1 MDCRNHFGCRH
12 HHHPKDQIMKK
23 RLVILGGGESG
34 TGTALLAL
42 HHGYDVFVSD
52 KGIIKPEYVAEM
64 ESNGVAFEQGQH
76 SEELILNA
84 DVVVKSPGIPEKAP
98 IVQALIAKDIP
109 VVSEMEFAFPYNKAK
124 TICITGSNGKTT
136 TTLLTYHIL
145 QQAGV
150 KVGLGGNVG
159 KSFARQLIGEQP
171 DWFVLELSSF
181 QLDGM
186 FQFKADIAILTNIT
200 PDHLDRY
207 EYKMENYVA
216 SKFRIAQNQTSADYF
231 IYSQDDPETKK
242 YLSQNTMGATMI
254 PFTLNDIQ
262 EGEEFEGAFIQNE
275 NININI
281 HKNPVIMKITS
292 LALKG
297 KHNLNNSMAAG
308 VAARILDLRK
318 EVVRESLENF
328 ENVEHRL
335 EFVAK
340 VHGVSFINDSKATNV
355 NSAWYALESINT
367 PIIWVAGGQDKGN
380 DYNELLPLVSKRVKA
395 IICLTKDSSKIRKA
409 FEKVVDTI
417 VDSSDAEHTVRV
429 AYELAKE
436 GDTVL
441 LSPACASFDLFDNYE
456 DRGRQFKKAVKG
468 L

>member
-1 MDCRNHFGCRH
+1 MS
-12 HHHPKDQIMKK
+12 K

-34 TGTALLAL
+34 TGTALLGKAK
-42 HHGYDVFVSD
+42 GYDVFLSD
-52 KGIIKPEYVAEM
+52 RGEIKENYAQELNDA
-64 ESNGVAFEQGQH
+64 SIAFEQGGH
-76 SEELILNA
+76 SEEKILNA
-84 DVVVKSPGIPEKAP
+84 DIVVKSPGIPETASL
-98 IVQALIAKDIP
+98 VVALKSKGIP
-109 VVSEMEFAFPYNKAK
+109 VVSEMEFAFPYNTAK

-136 TTLLTYHIL
+136 TTLLTYHL
-145 QQAGV
+145 LKEAGV
-150 KVGLGGNVG
+150 NVGLGGNVG
-159 KSFARQLIGEQP
+159 KSFARQLIQDQP

-186 FQFKADIAILTNIT
+186 FAFRADIAILTNIT

-207 EYKMENYVA
+207 DYQMEKYVA
-216 SKFRIAQNQTSADYF
+216 AKFRIAQNQTAEQFF
-231 IYSQDDPETKK
+231 IYSQDDPETQR
-242 YLSQNTMGATMI
+242 YLSQHTIGATMI
-254 PFTLNDIQ
+254 PFTLRDVP
-262 EGEEFEGAFIQNE
+262 EGEEFEGAFVQNE

-281 HKNPVIMKITS
+281 NKHPVIMKIAS

-297 KHNLNNSMAAG
+297 KHNVNNSMAAG

-318 EVVRESLENF
+318 EIVRESLENF

-335 EFVAK
+335 EFVSK
-340 VHGVSFINDSKATNV
+340 VHGISFINDSKATNV

-380 DYNELLPLVSKRVKA
+380 DYSELLALVSKRVKA

-409 FEKVVDTI
+409 FEGVVDTI
-417 VDSSDAEHTVRV
+417 IDSNSADHTVRV

-441 LSPACASFDLFDNYE
+441 LSPACASFDLFENYE
-456 DRGRQFKKAVKG
+456 DRGRQFKKAVKS

>member
-1 MDCRNHFGCRH
+1 MS
-12 HHHPKDQIMKK
+12 K

-34 TGTALLAL
+34 TGTALLGKAK
-42 HHGYDVFVSD
+42 GYDVFLSD
-52 KGIIKPEYVAEM
+52 RGEIKENYAQELNDA
-64 ESNGVAFEQGQH
+64 SIAFEQGGH
-76 SEELILNA
+76 SEEKILNA
-84 DVVVKSPGIPEKAP
+84 DIVVKSPGIPETAP
-98 IVQALIAKDIP
+98 LVVALKSKGIP
-109 VVSEMEFAFPYNKAK
+109 VVSEMEFAFPYNTAK

-136 TTLLTYHIL
+136 TTLLTYHL
-145 QQAGV
+145 LKEAGV

-159 KSFARQLIGEQP
+159 KSFARQLIQDQP

-186 FQFKADIAILTNIT
+186 FAFRADIAILTNIT

-207 EYKMENYVA
+207 DYQMEKYVA
-216 SKFRIAQNQTSADYF
+216 AKFRIAQNQTAEQFF
-231 IYSQDDPETKK
+231 IYSQDDPETQR
-242 YLSQNTMGATMI
+242 YLSQHTIGATMI
-254 PFTLNDIQ
+254 PFTLRDVP
-262 EGEEFEGAFIQNE
+262 EGEEFEGAFVQNE

-281 HKNPVIMKITS
+281 NKHPVIMKIAS

-297 KHNLNNSMAAG
+297 KHNVNNSMAAG

-318 EVVRESLENF
+318 EIVRESLENF

-335 EFVAK
+335 EFVSK
-340 VHGVSFINDSKATNV
+340 VHGISFINDSKATNV

-380 DYNELLPLVSKRVKA
+380 DYSELLALVSKRVKA

-409 FEKVVDTI
+409 FEGVVDTI
-417 VDSSDAEHTVRV
+417 IDSNSADHTVRV

-441 LSPACASFDLFDNYE
+441 LSPACASFDLFENYE
-456 DRGRQFKKAVKG
+456 DRGRQFKKAVKS

>member
-1 MDCRNHFGCRH
+1 
-12 HHHPKDQIMKK
+12 MKK

>member
-1 MDCRNHFGCRH
+1 MDRRNHFGCRH

-231 IYSQDDPETKK
+231 IYSQDDRETKK

>member
-1 MDCRNHFGCRH
+1 
-12 HHHPKDQIMKK
+12 MKK

-34 TGTALLAL
+34 TGTALLGL
-42 HHGYDVFVSD
+42 HHGYDVFLSD
-52 KGIIKPEYVAEM
+52 MGSLKEIYRVELVKNEI
-64 ESNGVAFEQGQH
+64 SFEEGGH
-76 SEELILNA
+76 SEEKILNA
-84 DVVVKSPGIPEKAP
+84 DIVVKSPGIPDKAP
-98 IVQALIAKDIP
+98 LVVALKNKGIP
-109 VVSEMEFAFPYNKAK
+109 VISELEFGYPYLTGK

-136 TTLLTYHIL
+136 TTLLTHHIL
-145 QQAGV
+145 KNARV
-150 KVGLGGNVG
+150 KVSLAGNVG

-171 DWFVLELSSF
+171 DWFVIELSSF

-186 FQFKADIAILTNIT
+186 FSFKADIAILTNIT

-207 EYKMENYVA
+207 EYQMEKYVA
-216 SKFRIAQNQTSADYF
+216 SKFRITQNQTSADYF
-231 IYSQDDPETKK
+231 IYNAQDPETMKF
-242 YLSQNTMGATMI
+242 LSAHSISATMI
-254 PFTLNDIQ
+254 PFTLENVP
-262 EGEEFEGAFIQNE
+262 EGREFEGAFLQEE

-281 HKNPVIMKITS
+281 NKNPVIMKMTT

-308 VAARILDLRK
+308 VAARLLDLRK
-318 EVVRESLENF
+318 EVVRESLEHF

-335 EFVAK
+335 EFVSK
-340 VHGVSFINDSKATNV
+340 VNGVTFINDSKATNV
-355 NSAWYALESINT
+355 NSAWYALESVNT

-395 IICLTKDSSKIRKA
+395 IVCLTKDSSKIIKA

-417 VDSSDAEHTVRV
+417 IDSSSADHTVRV

-441 LSPACASFDLFDNYE
+441 LSPACASFDLFENYE
-456 DRGRQFKKAVKG
+456 DRGRQFKKAVRS

>member
-1 MDCRNHFGCRH
+1 MSN
-12 HHHPKDQIMKK
+12 

-34 TGTALLAL
+34 TGTALLGKAK
-42 HHGYDVFVSD
+42 GYDVFLSD
-52 KGIIKPEYVAEM
+52 RGEIKENYAQELNDA
-64 ESNGVAFEQGQH
+64 SIAFEQGGH
-76 SEELILNA
+76 SEEKILNA
-84 DVVVKSPGIPEKAP
+84 DIVVKSPGIPETAP
-98 IVQALIAKDIP
+98 LVVALKSKGIP
-109 VVSEMEFAFPYNKAK
+109 VVSEMEFAFPYNTAK

-136 TTLLTYHIL
+136 TTLLTYHL
-145 QQAGV
+145 LKEAGV
-150 KVGLGGNVG
+150 KVALGGNVG
-159 KSFARQLIGEQP
+159 KSFARQLIQDQP

-186 FQFKADIAILTNIT
+186 FAFRADIAILTNIT

-207 EYKMENYVA
+207 DYQMEKYVA
-216 SKFRIAQNQTSADYF
+216 AKFRIAQNQTAEQYF
-231 IYSQDDPETKK
+231 IYSQDDPETQR
-242 YLSQNTMGATMI
+242 YLSQHTIGATMI
-254 PFTLNDIQ
+254 PFTLRDVP
-262 EGEEFEGAFIQNE
+262 EGEEFEGAFVQNE

-281 HKNPVIMKITS
+281 NKHPVIMKIAS

-297 KHNLNNSMAAG
+297 KHNVNNSMAAG

-318 EVVRESLENF
+318 EIVRESLENF

-335 EFVAK
+335 EFVSK
-340 VHGVSFINDSKATNV
+340 VHGISFINDSKATNV

-380 DYNELLPLVSKRVKA
+380 DYSELLALVSKRVKA

-409 FEKVVDTI
+409 FEGVVDTI
-417 VDSSDAEHTVRV
+417 IDSNSADHTVRV

-441 LSPACASFDLFDNYE
+441 LSPACASFDLFENYE
-456 DRGRQFKKAVKG
+456 DRGRQFKKAVKS

>member
-1 MDCRNHFGCRH
+1 
-12 HHHPKDQIMKK
+12 
-23 RLVILGGGESG
+23 
-34 TGTALLAL
+34 
-42 HHGYDVFVSD
+42 
-52 KGIIKPEYVAEM
+52 
-64 ESNGVAFEQGQH
+64 
-76 SEELILNA
+76 LILNA
-84 DVVVKSPGIPEKAP
+84 DVVVKSPGIPEKVA
-98 IVQALIAKDIP
+98 IVQSLMEKGIP
-109 VVSEMEFAFPYNKAK
+109 VVSEMEFAFPYNNAK

-145 QQAGV
+145 KSAGV

-207 EYKMENYVA
+207 DYNMENYVA
-216 SKFRIAQNQTSADYF
+216 SKFRIAQNQTSSDYF
-231 IYSQDDPETKK
+231 IYIQDDPETKK
-242 YLSQNTMGATMI
+242 YLSQNTIGATMI
-254 PFTLNDIQ
+254 PFTLNDVQ
-262 EGEEFEGAFIQNE
+262 EGNEFEGAFVQNE

-417 VDSSDAEHTVRV
+417 VDSTDAEHTVRV